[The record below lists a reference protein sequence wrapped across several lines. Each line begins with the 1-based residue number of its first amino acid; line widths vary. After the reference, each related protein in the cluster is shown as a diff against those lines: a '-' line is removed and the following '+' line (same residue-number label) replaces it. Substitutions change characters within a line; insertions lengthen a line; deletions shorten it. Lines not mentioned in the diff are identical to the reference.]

1 MSVQHY
7 VRTALCSLIR
17 SLSLAQKLISE
28 VKLLPDE
35 ILRQKVIEFIQ
46 AIVVYKFPNLSLEE
60 IQTMLDVSDF
70 KNTRFYQSILKQTK
84 LELVPTLLARGLS
97 IQEVAE
103 TLEIQVEDVR
113 QAAK

>member
-1 MSVQHY
+1 
-7 VRTALCSLIR
+7 
-17 SLSLAQKLISE
+17 
-28 VKLLPDE
+28 
-35 ILRQKVIEFIQ
+35 
-46 AIVVYKFPNLSLEE
+46 
-60 IQTMLDVSDF
+60 MLDVSEF